1 MNNVQLDMLLGY
13 LNEGIII
20 DSNTWLMESIQEEIS
35 MFDSNFELINID
47 ESAGEKIKEYA
58 NKVIKFIKDLS
69 AKFITLIR
77 NFIAKIVSFFNSR
90 KISIDKKLQEIKTKI
105 QKIQNNKPVQQEATS
120 LHLDEKFNYL
130 RYIEY
135 KEEGKLDITRDY
147 ISNEYIS
154 PEMLAN
160 IGRLDYELDKLVDQ
174 VLKSDYDSSDDLN
187 DIMNSYIDL
196 NQRIKN
202 AIDGDMITNLYND
215 DYNIASFEDLIT
227 ASKIAK
233 KSIELLDAGKE
244 GLNKRTKE
252 IEKFEKDSTAYVN
265 NIAKKEKVDSRFLSC
280 IEKCFSLKMEINK
293 MYISNISKV
302 IDKLNQ
308 NRVNFEKIVTRVE
321 KDVNAQFNE
330 LFG

>member
-105 QKIQNNKPVQQEATS
+105 QKIQSNKPVQQEATS

-174 VLKSDYDSSDDLN
+174 VKKSDYDSSDDLN

-202 AIDGDMITNLYND
+202 AIDGDAITNLYND
-215 DYNIASFEDLIT
+215 DYNITSFEDLIT

-252 IEKFEKDSTAYVN
+252 IEKFEKDSTTYVN

>member
-1 MNNVQLDMLLGY
+1 
-13 LNEGIII
+13 
-20 DSNTWLMESIQEEIS
+20 
-35 MFDSNFELINID
+35 
-47 ESAGEKIKEYA
+47 
-58 NKVIKFIKDLS
+58 
-69 AKFITLIR
+69 
-77 NFIAKIVSFFNSR
+77 
-90 KISIDKKLQEIKTKI
+90 
-105 QKIQNNKPVQQEATS
+105 
-120 LHLDEKFNYL
+120 
-130 RYIEY
+130 
-135 KEEGKLDITRDY
+135 
-147 ISNEYIS
+147 
-154 PEMLAN
+154 MLAN

-174 VLKSDYDSSDDLN
+174 VKKSDYDSSDDLN

-202 AIDGDMITNLYND
+202 AIDGDAITNLYND
-215 DYNIASFEDLIT
+215 DYNITSFEDLIT

>member
-1 MNNVQLDMLLGY
+1 MNNVQLDMLLEY

-20 DSNTWLMESIQEEIS
+20 DYNTWLIESIQEEIS

-105 QKIQNNKPVQQEATS
+105 QKIQSNKPVQQEATS

-174 VLKSDYDSSDDLN
+174 VIKSDYDSSDDLN

-215 DYNIASFEDLIT
+215 DYNITSFEDLIT

-252 IEKFEKDSTAYVN
+252 IEKFEKDSTTYVN

-321 KDVNAQFNE
+321 KDVNEQFNE

>member
-174 VLKSDYDSSDDLN
+174 VIKSDYDSSDDLN

-202 AIDGDMITNLYND
+202 AIDRDVITNLYND
-215 DYNIASFEDLIT
+215 DYNITSFEDLIT

-252 IEKFEKDSTAYVN
+252 IEKFEKDSTVYVN

-308 NRVNFEKIVTRVE
+308 NRVNFEKIITRVE

>member
-174 VLKSDYDSSDDLN
+174 VIKSDYDSSDDLN

-202 AIDGDMITNLYND
+202 AIDGDVITNLYND
-215 DYNIASFEDLIT
+215 DYNITSFEDLIT